1 MLVSRRTTLLDSLHE
16 EYLRAHLLYTDTGFM
31 FTGSGN
37 SSMAKQRL
45 DWLDIA
51 KGIAILLVI
60 VGHTV
65 NNPSIIRQVIFSFH
79 MPFFFILAG
88 YTFRIKPWGE
98 LLKTSCA
105 RLLVPYML
113 IVFAWKVPMF
123 LTTGAPV
130 TLDAFAKGLGSVFF
144 ASGTDFYLLG
154 IDAVGMSWFLVALFL
169 SRIILNVL
177 MIAFE
182 RFDVSV
188 VWQALACIVLA
199 FCGISCSKLLG
210 IYLPL
215 DADLCCY
222 TVFLMW
228 CGHMMRVYSLE
239 PNRARW
245 FVVLGIGL
253 VWVAC
258 MQISNLE
265 LAARHLDNPLAAT
278 VGALAGT
285 YFVCWVST
293 LIEKLK
299 SVGALRWL
307 ECFLVFCGK
316 NSMAIFC
323 IHAIDWMF
331 PWQAMPFLKTL
342 PFSGGIASALRCAAD
357 VSISYVVKKA

>member
-1 MLVSRRTTLLDSLHE
+1 M
-16 EYLRAHLLYTDTGFM
+16 FM
-31 FTGSGN
+31 ESGN
-37 SSMAKQRL
+37 GYMAKQRL

-65 NNPSIIRQVIFSFH
+65 NNPSPIRTIIFSFH
-79 MPFFFILAG
+79 MPLFFILAG

-98 LLKTSCA
+98 LLKTSFT
-105 RLLVPYML
+105 RLLAPYAL
-113 IVFAWKVPMF
+113 IVFAWWVPTF
-123 LTTGAPV
+123 LTSGAPITPKAV
-130 TLDAFAKGLGSVFF
+130 AQGLGSLIF
-144 ASGTDFYLLG
+144 ASGTRVDALG
-154 IDAVGMSWFLVALFL
+154 LSEVGMSWFLVALFL
-169 SRIILNVL
+169 SRVMLNAL

-182 RFDVSV
+182 RFNVGV
-188 VWQALACIVLA
+188 AWQALACIALA
-199 FCGISCSKLLG
+199 FCGVSCSKLLG

-222 TVFLMW
+222 TVLLMW

-258 MQISNLE
+258 IQISNLE

-285 YFVCWVST
+285 YFVCWAST

-299 SVGALRWL
+299 AVGPLRWL
-307 ECFLVFCGK
+307 EQFLVFCGK

-323 IHAIDWMF
+323 VHAIDWMF
-331 PWQAMPFLKTL
+331 PWQAMPSLRAL
-342 PFSGGIASALRCAAD
+342 PFSGGIASVLRCAAD
-357 VSISYVVKKA
+357 VSIAYVVKKA